1 MHKLLIVTAALF
13 LTFSAAAE
21 DEKVVKKRIVMAGDG
36 EHDERIE
43 EIIEKVEAVTG
54 DDGNVHVVV
63 KRIQDGEVDVE
74 TYVTAPGDFHG
85 MAPGMPHPPRAM
97 MMKGMHH
104 PMPKMS
110 SEAADCVLKNIKNA
124 ASDAAAMAVVRACST
139 LNPAT
144 EN

>member
-1 MHKLLIVTAALF
+1 MHKFLIVTAALF
-13 LTFSAAAE
+13 LTFSLAAE
-21 DEKVVKKRIVMAGDG
+21 DEKFVKKRIVMAGDG

-43 EIIEKVEAVTG
+43 EIIEKVEAISG
-54 DDGNVHVVV
+54 EDGNVHVVV

-74 TYVTAPGDFHG
+74 TYVTAPNEFHA

-97 MMKGMHH
+97 MMKGRHN
-104 PMPKMS
+104 PMPEMS
-110 SEAADCVLKNIKNA
+110 TEAANCVLKNIRNA

-139 LNPAT
+139 LNPVA